1 MSPAD
6 MRKEGS
12 AYDLTLAIGVL
23 AASGQIK
30 APHLERFIIMGELSI
45 DGSLKPI
52 KGALPSAIK
61 ALEEGFEGFILPNK
75 TPKRQQL

>member
-6 MRKEGS
+6 MRKEDS

-30 APHLERFIIMGELSI
+30 APHLERFIIIGELSL
-45 DGSLKPI
+45 DGSLNPI
-52 KGALPSAIK
+52 ERYLLQSKRWRKVLRDSYSQ
-61 ALEEGFEGFILPNK
+61 NK